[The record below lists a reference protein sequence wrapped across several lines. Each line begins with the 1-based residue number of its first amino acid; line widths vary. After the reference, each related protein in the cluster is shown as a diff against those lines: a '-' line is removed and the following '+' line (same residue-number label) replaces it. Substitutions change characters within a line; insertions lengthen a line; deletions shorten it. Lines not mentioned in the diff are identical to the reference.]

1 MFKLSGKYEINRDI
15 LKCDYIRYSPSE
27 ISTIN
32 TANSQ
37 IYINIPREDSVIS
50 LLNSYLELNFDV
62 LHAAAPNN
70 RYADGNDIRLVNLG
84 PIALFSN
91 YKLTTSSGKHLENI
105 DHAHIVSL
113 MYKLLS
119 SSKGS
124 DDLSIGFDRDRTR
137 RRNELTN
144 NKNIKGKYHIR
155 IYLKD
160 VFGFAEYQEKGTY
173 GLGYKL
179 TLTRNTDNAV
189 LNKGNAINNGKVKI
203 NALEWYVPHYTP
215 SVQQQ
220 STLSKQIL
228 NKTPTQIQYPERSV
242 FMKEVNTQNVW
253 AFELRTQEGV
263 SIPTWIFVAFQQND
277 RQHDQNLNN
286 DTFVRLPVI
295 SAQVIIGTE
304 RYPDAAFVLN
314 YDDDNYSQAYGLIK
328 ETFRAL
334 TKDDILQPYISEND
348 FRSSNNNNDIGYNI
362 YAFDIRYQKNFENA
376 QPVKV
381 EFKFSENIDAGI
393 YGYALV
399 LTNRLISI
407 TSDGQRMF
415 DLS

>member
-1 MFKLSGKYEINRDI
+1 MFKLSEKYEINRDI

-37 IYINIPREDSVIS
+37 VYINIPREDSVIS

-62 LHAAAPNN
+62 LRADNSN
-70 RYADGNDIRLVNLG
+70 RYVDKNDIRLVNLG
-84 PIALFSN
+84 PIGLFSN
-91 YKLTTSSGKHLENI
+91 DRLTTSSGKHLENI

-113 MYKLLS
+113 MYKLLT

-124 DDLSIGFDRDRTR
+124 DDLSIGFDRDRIR

-160 VFGFAEYQEKGTY
+160 IFGFAEYQEKGTY

-189 LNKGNAINNGKVKI
+189 LNKANAINNGKVKI
-203 NALEWYVPHYTP
+203 NALEWYVPHYNP

-220 STLSKQIL
+220 SILSKQIL
-228 NKTPTQIQYPERSV
+228 NKTPTQIQYLERFV

-253 AFELRTQEGV
+253 TFELGTQEGI

-277 RQHDQNLNN
+277 RQYDQNLNN

-304 RYPDAAFVLN
+304 RYPDSGILLN

-328 ETFRAL
+328 EAFRAL

-376 QPVKV
+376 QPIKV

-415 DLS
+415 DLA

>member
-1 MFKLSGKYEINRDI
+1 MFKLGEKYSINRDI

-37 IYINIPREDSVIS
+37 VYINIPREDSVIS

-62 LHAAAPNN
+62 LHAATNN
-70 RYADGNDIRLVNLG
+70 RYADGNDFRLVNLG

-91 YKLTTSSGKHLENI
+91 YKLTTSSGKHLANI

-113 MYKLLS
+113 MYKLVT

-124 DDLSIGFDRDRTR
+124 DDLSIGFDRDRNR
-137 RRNELTN
+137 RQRELTN
-144 NKNIKGKYHIR
+144 NKTQKGKFHVR

-160 VFGFAEYQEKGTY
+160 VFGFAEYQKKGTY

-179 TLTRNTDNAV
+179 TLTRNSDNAV
-189 LNKGNAINNGKVKI
+189 LNKANATNNAKIKI
-203 NALEWYVPHYTP
+203 NAIEWYVPHYIC
-215 SVQQQ
+215 SMQQQ
-220 STLSKQIL
+220 SILSKQII

-242 FMKEVNTQNVW
+242 FMKEVNTQNFW
-253 AFELRTQEGV
+253 TFELGTQEGIN
-263 SIPTWIFVAFQQND
+263 IPTWIFVGFQQND

-295 SAQVIIGTE
+295 SAQVVIGTE
-304 RYPDAAFVLN
+304 RYPDSAILLN
-314 YDDDNYSQAYGLIK
+314 YEDDDYSQGYGQIK
-328 ETFRAL
+328 EAFKAL
-334 TKDDILQPYISEND
+334 TKDDILQPYITED
-348 FRSSNNNNDIGYNI
+348 DIRSSNNGNNSGYNI
-362 YAFDIRYQKNFENA
+362 YAFDIRYQKCFENA

-381 EFKFSENIDAGI
+381 EFKFSENIPAGI

-399 LTNRLISI
+399 LTNKLISI
-407 TSDGQRMF
+407 SIDGQRMF
-415 DLS
+415 DLV

>member
-1 MFKLSGKYEINRDI
+1 MFKLNEKYEINRDI

-37 IYINIPREDSVIS
+37 VYIKIPREDSVIS

-119 SSKGS
+119 SSEGS
-124 DDLSIGFDRDRTR
+124 DDLSIGFDRDRAR

-179 TLTRNTDNAV
+179 TMTRNSDNAV
-189 LNKGNAINNGKVKI
+189 LNKGNAINLGKIKI

-215 SVQQQ
+215 SMQKQ
-220 STLSKQIL
+220 SILSDQIL

-253 AFELRTQEGV
+253 TFELGTQEGV
-263 SIPTWIFVAFQQND
+263 SIPTWIFIAFQQND

-295 SAQVIIGTE
+295 SAQVVIGTE
-304 RYPDAAFVLN
+304 RYPDSAILLN
-314 YDDDNYSQAYGLIK
+314 YDDDDYAQGYGLIK
-328 ETFRAL
+328 EAFKAL

-348 FRSSNNNNDIGYNI
+348 FRSSNNNNDVGYNI

-376 QPVKV
+376 QPIKV
-381 EFKFSENIDAGI
+381 EFIFSENIDAGI

-415 DLS
+415 DLA